1 MTPYTIQAILDSDPD
16 RIGELKNKV
25 ISPNMFI
32 VHTFKEFDLIN
43 LYFSCTDTAA
53 IESPKISNSIYVD
66 SVNGRDWKNGQSE
79 STAVQTLQKAVQILE
94 NGTQILLK
102 NGIYKNKNFGSGELN
117 NPTVMNIIDKNN
129 ILITSFPG
137 KSILLNTKVFVNTS
151 V

>member
-16 RIGELKNKV
+16 RIGELNNKV
-25 ISPNMFI
+25 ISPGTC
-32 VHTFKEFDLIN
+32 TFKEFDLIN

>member
-1 MTPYTIQAILDSDPD
+1 MTPYTIQAILDSDTD

-43 LYFSCTDTAA
+43 LYFSFTDTAA

-102 NGIYKNKNFGSGELN
+102 NGTYKNKNFGSGELN

-137 KSILLNTKVFVNTS
+137 KLILLNT
-151 V
+151 